1 MNTSFNKK
9 LFSAL
14 FVLSLLGFGVARA
27 QTLPVD
33 TGTGSGGTS
42 AAAGG
47 TGTSVELPNPLGI
60 GTIGDLM
67 NKIIDGL
74 ILFATPIVVA
84 VVIWAAYLFISSRG
98 EPDKITQARNALLYA
113 ILGYAILLLAKG
125 IGVIISN
132 FLSG

>member
-14 FVLSLLGFGVARA
+14 FILSLLGFGVARA

>member
-1 MNTSFNKK
+1 MNTSFTKK
-9 LFSAL
+9 LFAAL
-14 FVLSLLGFGVARA
+14 FILSLLGFGVARA

-33 TGTGSGGTS
+33 TGTGGGTS

>member
-9 LFSAL
+9 LFATL
-14 FVLSLLGFGVARA
+14 FILSLFGFGVARA
-27 QTLPVD
+27 QKLPVD
-33 TGTGSGGTS
+33 TGTSGGTS

>member
-33 TGTGSGGTS
+33 TGTGTGGTS

-74 ILFATPIVVA
+74 IIFATPIVVA

>member
-1 MNTSFNKK
+1 MNTLFNKK
-9 LFSAL
+9 LVAAL
-14 FVLSLLGFGVARA
+14 FILSLFGFGVARA
-27 QTLPVD
+27 QKLPVD
-33 TGTGSGGTS
+33 TGTGGGTS

>member
-1 MNTSFNKK
+1 MNTSLTKK
-9 LFSAL
+9 LFISL

-33 TGTGSGGTS
+33 TGTGGGTS

-74 ILFATPIVVA
+74 ILFATPVVVA